1 MKKCLIKIVSFIAT
15 LSLLLSVL
23 PSAVHASPS
32 SLLEQIDQ
40 AEKEKQQLEQQKQE
54 VEGDKNEKKNEL
66 NQLHYEQGTL
76 KAKIDS
82 FNAELA
88 EENGKYE
95 QICRNIET
103 KKEEIE
109 VKKNELAEAK
119 ATEKEQYETMKKR
132 LQYIYEQPDN
142 MYLDMILS
150 SKDFATFLNIADYI
164 LMISEYDNGM
174 LEDYKQTTVEVGN
187 KEAELEGELAELETL
202 EKQSREEQ
210 DRISELIS
218 TTNVFVSQYTAQI
231 NDTNSELA
239 AIEKEIADKEA
250 LIKAQEEDIEALK
263 KQYEEELRLSQ
274 LAAQSAKRNISDVSF
289 ADNDRYLLA
298 NLIYCEAGGEPYEGQ
313 LAVGAVVMNRVLSSR
328 YPDTVYGVIYQK
340 SQFSPASSGR
350 LDLALA
356 QNLASA
362 SCYQA
367 ADEAMAGTTN
377 VGNCVYF
384 RTPVPGLNGTQ
395 IGNHIFY

>member
-66 NQLHYEQGTL
+66 NQLQYEQGTL

-119 ATEKEQYETMKKR
+119 ATEEEQYETMKKR

>member
-66 NQLHYEQGTL
+66 NQLQYEQGTL

-119 ATEKEQYETMKKR
+119 ATEEEQYETMKKR

-164 LMISEYDNGM
+164 MMISEYDNGM
-174 LEDYKQTTVEVGN
+174 LEDYKQTTVEVGK
-187 KEAELEGELAELETL
+187 KEAELEGELAQLETL

-367 ADEAMAGTTN
+367 ADEAMAGSTN

>member
-66 NQLHYEQGTL
+66 NQLQYEQGTL

>member
-1 MKKCLIKIVSFIAT
+1 MKKAFTVFVSLLAT
-15 LSLLLSVL
+15 LSLFFDMSPLL
-23 PSAVHASPS
+23 VHATPS
-32 SLLEQIDQ
+32 SLLQQIDE
-40 AEKEKQQLEQQKQE
+40 AEKQKQAIEEEKQAAQGEK
-54 VEGDKNEKKNEL
+54 DEKKNEL
-66 NQLHYEQGTL
+66 NQLQYQQGTL
-76 KAKIDS
+76 KAQLDS
-82 FNAELA
+82 FNANLA
-88 EENGKYE
+88 EENRKYE
-95 QICRNIET
+95 EICDKIDV

-109 VKKNELAEAK
+109 VKKQELADAK
-119 ATEKEQYETMKKR
+119 ATEEEQYETMKKR
-132 LQYIYEQPDN
+132 LQYIYEQPDD

-164 LMISEYDNGM
+164 FMISEYDNDM
-174 LEDYKQTTVEVGN
+174 LADYKQTTLDVAAM
-187 KEAELEGELAELETL
+187 EAELEEELAGLETL
-202 EKQSREEQ
+202 EEQSRQEQ
-210 DRISELIS
+210 SRITDLIN
-218 TTNVFVSQYTAQI
+218 TTNDFVNQYSAQI
-231 NDTNSELA
+231 SDTNNELA
-239 AIEKEIADKEA
+239 EIEKEIAEKEA
-250 LIKAQEEDIEALK
+250 QIKAQEEDIEALK

-274 LAAQSAKRNISDVSF
+274 LAAQSAKRDISEVSF

-313 LAVGAVVMNRVLSSR
+313 LAVGAVVMNRVMSSR

-356 QNLASA
+356 QNLATA

-367 ADEAMAGTTN
+367 ADEAMAGNTN

-384 RTPVPGLNGTQ
+384 RTPVPGLNGMQ